1 MRHVRYYQ
9 VDLHSVPNGT
19 GKKGGYSS
27 VSTNI
32 LSLRDRMPFSIAPL
46 VWTRFYLVRSIQAGY
61 ACIYLYYVPCSFN
74 FQFSIVE
81 DSGVLI
87 LIQ

>member
-1 MRHVRYYQ
+1 MCHVRYYQ

-32 LSLRDRMPFSIAPL
+32 LSLRDRTPFSIAPH
-46 VWTRFYLVRSIQAGY
+46 
-61 ACIYLYYVPCSFN
+61 
-74 FQFSIVE
+74 
-81 DSGVLI
+81 
-87 LIQ
+87 